1 MDFLSKD
8 NFDLDKYLFHQ
19 GNHFKAYEFLGA
31 HPEADGNIRFIT
43 WAPRAD
49 HVQLACNYNDFTGRD
64 MDFEPLGENGL
75 WIYRTAQLSKGDTYK
90 YRIHFDGASHLKADP
105 YGFYH
110 EKRPDTASIV
120 YRDDFKFTDDAWL
133 EKRRKSNI
141 YQSPISIYE
150 MHLGTWMKHP
160 VTETGGLTDDEL
172 TDLAHYS
179 YREAAKALIPY
190 LTEMNYTHVEF
201 LPLTEYPFDLSWG
214 YQVTGYFSATSRYGN
229 PEGLKF
235 LINELHKAEIGVI
248 MDYVPAHFC
257 RDDHGLRLFD
267 GTPAYEHPD
276 ERIADKRQWGTL
288 TFDYGRPEIQSFLV
302 SAAMYWFREFHVDGL
317 RIDAVHSMI
326 DLNFENH
333 EPHEKI
339 YNSDGSE
346 TNKGGVEFLKKLNTA
361 VFDYDQSLLMMA
373 EDSSDTP
380 MVTSPVDE
388 GGLGFNFK
396 WDLGWMHDR
405 LSYMDKDFSHRDY
418 FHNRMTFSLAYKYNE
433 NYVLPLSHD
442 EVVHGKKSILGK
454 MYGDQWQQFA
464 QARLLY
470 GSQMSEPGK
479 QLLFMGQEIG
489 MYHEWKDREQVD
501 WHLLDYPVHQDFK
514 KYVRDLNRFYRTHG
528 EFYRG
533 DYDPEGFRWLV
544 VDDAEHSIF
553 SYTRNA
559 GTRFK
564 VCILNY
570 RPDVYHDFKIP
581 VPYPGTY
588 REIFNSDSTEYS
600 GSGVMNDGRHFS
612 FAERHIREDQ
622 HIKVTVAP
630 LAFQVFEIE
639 TNSDG
644 GMKND
649 V

>member
-8 NFDLDKYLFHQ
+8 DFDVDKYLFHQ
-19 GNHFKAYEFLGA
+19 GSHYNAYEFLGA
-31 HPEADGNIRFIT
+31 HPDTNGRIRFIT
-43 WAPRAD
+43 WAPKAD
-49 HVQLACNYNDFTGRD
+49 HVQLACDLNDYTGRG
-64 MDFEPLGENGL
+64 MDFERLGENGL
-75 WIYRTAQLSKGDTYK
+75 WIFRSGELSVGDTYK
-90 YRIHFDGASHLKADP
+90 YRIHFDGTSHLKSDP
-105 YGFYH
+105 YGRYH
-110 EKRPDTASIV
+110 EKRPATASII
-120 YRDDFKFTDDAWL
+120 YADEFEFTDDDWL
-133 EKRRKSNI
+133 QRRRSSNI
-141 YQSPISIYE
+141 YRSPINIYE

-160 VTETGGLTDDEL
+160 VSDTEGLTDDEL
-172 TDLAHYS
+172 TDLASYS
-179 YREAAKALIPY
+179 YREAAEVLIPY
-190 LTEMNYTHVEF
+190 LREMEYTHVEF
-201 LPLTEYPFDLSWG
+201 LPLTEHPFDLSWG
-214 YQVTGYFSATSRYGN
+214 YQVTGYFSATSRYGD
-229 PEGLKF
+229 PGGLKF
-235 LINELHKAEIGVI
+235 LINELHRAEIGVI
-248 MDYVPAHFC
+248 VDYVPAHFC

-267 GTPAYEHPD
+267 GTPTYEHPD
-276 ERIADKRQWGTL
+276 PHIADKRQWGTL
-288 TFDYGRPEIQSFLV
+288 TFDYGRPEIQSFLI
-302 SAAMYWFREFHVDGL
+302 SAAMFWFREFHVDGL

-339 YNSDGSE
+339 YNSDG
-346 TNKGGVEFLKKLNTA
+346 TDVNKAGVGFLKKLNTA
-361 VFDYDQSLLMMA
+361 VFDYDESLLMMA

-380 MVTSPVDE
+380 MVTFPVDA

-442 EVVHGKKSILGK
+442 EVVHGKKSIVGK

-489 MYHEWKDREQVD
+489 MYHEWKDKEQVD
-501 WHLLDYPVHQDFK
+501 WHLLDYPYHRTLK
-514 KYVRDLNRFYRTHG
+514 KYVQSMNRLYRDNP
-528 EFYRG
+528 EFYRA

-544 VDDAEHSIF
+544 VDDREHSVF
-553 SYTRNA
+553 SYTRRA
-559 GTRFK
+559 GTAFK

-581 VPYPGTY
+581 VPSPGTY
-588 REIFNSDSTEYS
+588 REIFNSDSTGFS
-600 GSGVMNDGRHFS
+600 GSGVTNPGRHFS
-612 FAERHIREDQ
+612 FDEHHIRESQ
-622 HIKVTVAP
+622 HIRVTVAP

-639 TNSDG
+639 KNSDG
-644 GMKND
+644 GI
-649 V
+649 

>member
-1 MDFLSKD
+1 MNKD
-8 NFDLDKYLFHQ
+8 NFEMDKYLFHQ
-19 GNHFKAYEFLGA
+19 GNHYRAYEFLGC
-31 HPEADGNIRFIT
+31 HPDGEGHIRFIT
-43 WAPRAD
+43 WAPKAD
-49 HVQLACNYNDFTGRD
+49 HVQLACDLNGFSGSG
-64 MDFEPLGENGL
+64 MDFQPLGENGL
-75 WIYRTAQLSKGDTYK
+75 WIFRTDQLSMGETYK
-90 YRIHFDGASHLKADP
+90 YRIHFSGTSQLKADP

-110 EKRPDTASIV
+110 EKRPDTASII
-120 YRDDFKFTDDAWL
+120 YQDDFKFTDDEWL
-133 EKRRKSNI
+133 EKRRLSNV

-150 MHLGTWMKHP
+150 MHMGTWLKHSVP
-160 VTETGGLTDDEL
+160 DAEGMTEDEL
-172 TDLAHYS
+172 ADRAHYT
-179 YREAAKALIPY
+179 YREAAKVLIPY
-190 LTEMNYTHVEF
+190 LEEMNYTHVEF

-214 YQVTGYFSATSRYGN
+214 YQVTGYFSATSRYGD
-229 PEGLKF
+229 PQGLKY

-257 RDDHGLRLFD
+257 KDAHGLRMFD
-267 GTPAYEHPD
+267 GTPTYEHPD

-288 TFDYGRPEIQSFLV
+288 TFDYGRPEVQSFLV
-302 SAAMYWFREFHVDGL
+302 SAAMYWFREFHIDGL

-339 YNSDGSE
+339 YNSEGSG
-346 TNKGGVEFLKKLNTA
+346 TNIAGVEFLKKLNTV
-361 VFDYDQSLLMMA
+361 VFDFDQSVLMMA

-380 MVTSPVDE
+380 MVSAPVDK

-405 LSYMDKDFSHRDY
+405 LRYMDKDFSHRDY

-442 EVVHGKKSILGK
+442 EVVHGKKSIVGK

-470 GSQMSEPGK
+470 GNQMSEPGK

-501 WHLLDYPVHQDFK
+501 WHLLDYPYHRDLK
-514 KYVRDLNRFYRTHG
+514 KYVQDLNRFYRKHPA
-528 EFYRG
+528 FFKS
-533 DYDPEGFRWLV
+533 DYDPDGFRWLV
-544 VDDAEHSIF
+544 VDDTEHSIF
-553 SYTRNA
+553 SYTRQT
-559 GTRFK
+559 GGKFL

-570 RPDVYHDFKIP
+570 RTDVYHDFKVP
-581 VPYPGTY
+581 VPEPGTY
-588 REIFNSDSTEYS
+588 REIFNSDSTRYS
-600 GSGVMNDGRHFS
+600 GSGIINNGRHFS
-612 FAERHIREDQ
+612 FDEQHIREKQ
-622 HIKVTVAP
+622 FIKVTVAP
-630 LAFQVFEIE
+630 LTFQVFEIE

-644 GMKND
+644 GI
-649 V
+649 